1 MSETHERGQDG
12 TAAAEGTGLA
22 TTAEALYLA
31 NLLILPGLAFL
42 ILVAIY
48 LRRRRDAPPLALSH
62 LQQTLAASLWAGGL
76 LVLVNALIL
85 AAGGYGAVWT
95 WVVVIIYFTVCHAT
109 LVLLGVVGLTKAM
122 TGQCWRYPLVG
133 RPLPPGCPEQQV
145 RA

>member
-1 MSETHERGQDG
+1 MSETHERGQH
-12 TAAAEGTGLA
+12 AAATAEGTRLA
-22 TTAEALYLA
+22 TVAEGLYLA

-48 LRRRRDAPPLALSH
+48 LPRRREAPPLALAH
-62 LQQTLAASLWAGGL
+62 LQQTLSASLWAGGL
-76 LVLVNALIL
+76 LVIVNALIL

-122 TGQCWRYPLVG
+122 AGQCWRYPLVG
-133 RPLPPGCPEQQV
+133 RPLPPGCGV
-145 RA
+145 